1 MGQPGNKGGN
11 MSCRQDMLE
20 LCGTTMDEA
29 VASWQSP
36 DVASHRPPPFAG
48 NVTSCGRL
56 PISYLF
62 ATALPHCHI
71 ASHTAAAAAFN

>member
-1 MGQPGNKGGN
+1 
-11 MSCRQDMLE
+11 MLE